1 MDMSDFT
8 DWASDEIHTIAVSQI
23 FLDARYELK
32 VKKFIPRDGDRLEK
46 LWRENGETRRF
57 SVPPYAIANMEE
69 AAESIRVMVEKSLHI
84 YLNSLFK
91 QGPKDHSGNFLWE
104 TYLFAF
110 QHSNELKVG

>member
-1 MDMSDFT
+1 MDMTDFT
-8 DWASDEIHTIAVSQI
+8 DWASDETHTIFVSQI

-32 VKKFIPRDGDRLEK
+32 VRKFVPRDGDRLEK

-69 AAESIRVMVEKSLHI
+69 AAESIGAMVERSLHI
-84 YLNSLFK
+84 YLNSLLK
-91 QGPKDHSGNFLWE
+91 QQPEDLSGNFLWE

-110 QHSNELKVG
+110 QYSNQLKVR